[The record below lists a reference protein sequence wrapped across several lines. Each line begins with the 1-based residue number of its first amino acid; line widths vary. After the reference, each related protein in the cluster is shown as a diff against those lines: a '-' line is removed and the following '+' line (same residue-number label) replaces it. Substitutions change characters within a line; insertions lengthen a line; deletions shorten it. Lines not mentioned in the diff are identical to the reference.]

1 MSEEQLIRRAQQG
14 DNSAFEQ
21 LLLAHQKKVYNLCL
35 RMAANPDDALDL
47 SQEAFIKAWRAL
59 GQYQF
64 EASFST
70 WLFRLT
76 SNVCIDFLRQK
87 KRRQE
92 TSLTEN
98 YDDSDEGAEL
108 SLPDCT
114 PLPEQQAITNETKIE
129 LARAMGQLAPDH
141 CEILQLRVVEDL
153 PYEQIADILGVRVGT
168 VKSRLARARLSLRK
182 ILNIRRI
189 YYMPFGDYDSSNNSM
204 DLLGMQA
211 NRDMYEDMGAN
222 SKNSDREFKKSK
234 TKKKVDV
241 KKIVIVVIIVAACI
255 VAFFAR
261 KVYTRNYYTQEYTA
275 GTKGIKGNVNVSKFT
290 DISEDFAIGANSN
303 GYAVFKNPSKAF
315 KTFEKMYADDI
326 QSMKDE
332 FGLKDFNKKTYHDYM
347 TYGWQS
353 NVGTDEEKQNK
364 KFISSFLDIY
374 ENSEWR

>member
-92 TSLTEN
+92 TSLTE
-98 YDDSDEGAEL
+98 
-108 SLPDCT
+108 PDCT

-141 CEILQLRVVEDL
+141 REILQLRVVEDL

-182 ILNIRRI
+182 ILKAGN
-189 YYMPFGDYDSSNNSM
+189 YFDSAS
-204 DLLGMQA
+204 
-211 NRDMYEDMGAN
+211 
-222 SKNSDREFKKSK
+222 
-234 TKKKVDV
+234 
-241 KKIVIVVIIVAACI
+241 
-255 VAFFAR
+255 
-261 KVYTRNYYTQEYTA
+261 
-275 GTKGIKGNVNVSKFT
+275 
-290 DISEDFAIGANSN
+290 SELVEGE
-303 GYAVFKNPSKAF
+303 VR
-315 KTFEKMYADDI
+315 
-326 QSMKDE
+326 
-332 FGLKDFNKKTYHDYM
+332 L
-347 TYGWQS
+347 
-353 NVGTDEEKQNK
+353 
-364 KFISSFLDIY
+364 
-374 ENSEWR
+374 

>member
-47 SQEAFIKAWRAL
+47 SQEAFLRAWRSL

-76 SNVCIDFLRQK
+76 SNVCIDFLRRK

-108 SLPDCT
+108 SLPDCA

-141 CEILQLRVVEDL
+141 REILQLRVVEDL

-182 ILNIRRI
+182 ILKAGN
-189 YYMPFGDYDSSNNSM
+189 YFDSTS
-204 DLLGMQA
+204 
-211 NRDMYEDMGAN
+211 
-222 SKNSDREFKKSK
+222 
-234 TKKKVDV
+234 
-241 KKIVIVVIIVAACI
+241 
-255 VAFFAR
+255 
-261 KVYTRNYYTQEYTA
+261 
-275 GTKGIKGNVNVSKFT
+275 
-290 DISEDFAIGANSN
+290 SEPVEGE
-303 GYAVFKNPSKAF
+303 VR
-315 KTFEKMYADDI
+315 
-326 QSMKDE
+326 
-332 FGLKDFNKKTYHDYM
+332 L
-347 TYGWQS
+347 
-353 NVGTDEEKQNK
+353 
-364 KFISSFLDIY
+364 
-374 ENSEWR
+374 

>member
-108 SLPDCT
+108 SLPDCA
-114 PLPEQQAITNETKIE
+114 PLPEQQAITSETKIE

-141 CEILQLRVVEDL
+141 REILQLRVVEDL

-182 ILNIRRI
+182 ILKAGN
-189 YYMPFGDYDSSNNSM
+189 YFDSAS
-204 DLLGMQA
+204 
-211 NRDMYEDMGAN
+211 
-222 SKNSDREFKKSK
+222 
-234 TKKKVDV
+234 
-241 KKIVIVVIIVAACI
+241 
-255 VAFFAR
+255 
-261 KVYTRNYYTQEYTA
+261 
-275 GTKGIKGNVNVSKFT
+275 
-290 DISEDFAIGANSN
+290 SEPVEGE
-303 GYAVFKNPSKAF
+303 VR
-315 KTFEKMYADDI
+315 
-326 QSMKDE
+326 
-332 FGLKDFNKKTYHDYM
+332 L
-347 TYGWQS
+347 
-353 NVGTDEEKQNK
+353 
-364 KFISSFLDIY
+364 
-374 ENSEWR
+374 